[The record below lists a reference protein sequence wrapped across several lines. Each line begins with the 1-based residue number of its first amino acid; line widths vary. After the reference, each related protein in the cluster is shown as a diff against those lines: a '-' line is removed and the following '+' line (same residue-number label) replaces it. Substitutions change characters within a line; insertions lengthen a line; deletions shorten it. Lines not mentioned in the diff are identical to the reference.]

1 MFSCDRRRK
10 MKQQR
15 EHLNNNNENEK
26 KVSDKMHVKEWLH
39 ENARRAVKVSTIR
52 LPTTKRTLH

>member
-1 MFSCDRRRK
+1 
-10 MKQQR
+10 MKQAR

-39 ENARRAVKVSTIR
+39 ENARRLVKVR
-52 LPTTKRTLH
+52 EW